1 MRVGFMGVGYMGH
14 GAAKH
19 ILLKGHDLLVLGNR
33 NRAPVDDLV
42 AMGAHEANSP
52 ADMAA
57 RVEVMFLCLPSTV
70 EVEAAVYGE
79 DGLLAAVRPGFVLVD
94 LTTSDPNSTRRI
106 GADLRAKGAD
116 MVDAPM
122 GRTPKEAEKGE
133 LSAFVGGDPATLARV
148 MPLIAAYS
156 STIVETGPLGS
167 GHTLKLINNYLAI
180 TTSAV
185 VGEGLAAALRLGIDM
200 KVLKQVVDT
209 AGGNSVMFQRFMHW
223 MLNEDDSHLQ
233 GMMSIAHKDL
243 RYYRK
248 MAEAANVP
256 TVLAEAASQTY
267 QLANRLGHGRQFMPV
282 LPTVLANHV
291 DGGNRPLPKRD

>member
-19 ILLKGHDLLVLGNR
+19 LMLKGHALSVLGNR

-42 AMGAHEANSP
+42 ARGAREAKTP
-52 ADMAA
+52 AEMAA
-57 RVEVMFLCLPSTV
+57 EVEVMFLCLPSTV

-79 DGLLAAVRPGFVLVD
+79 NGLLAAVRPGFVLID
-94 LTTSDPNSTRRI
+94 LTTADPASTRRI
-106 GADLRAKGAD
+106 GADLKARGAA

-133 LSAFVGGDPATLARV
+133 LSAFVGGDAEVLERV

-156 STIVETGPLGS
+156 STIVKTGPLGS
-167 GHTLKLINNYLAI
+167 GHAMKLMNNYFAI
-180 TTSAV
+180 VTSAV
-185 VGEGLAAALRLGIDM
+185 VGEGLAAALRLGLDM
-200 KVLKQVVDT
+200 SVLKQVVDT

-223 MLNEDDSHLQ
+223 MLNADDSHLQ

-248 MAEAANVP
+248 MAESADVP

-267 QLANRLGHGRQFMPV
+267 QLANKLGHGRQFMPV
-282 LPTVLANHV
+282 LPTVLANHM
-291 DGGNRPLPKRD
+291 DGGKRPLPERD